1 MLTPGEKYRNF
12 VSLAN
17 LKVYL
22 WGKKERISFNG
33 LPEIVISATLKR
45 VFIIIRVCNYVLLD
59 IFSAY

>member
-22 WGKKERISFNG
+22 WEKKKSFNG